1 MYRLYNALYMLKSK
15 KAKVYPSCEIYAGH
29 GSFILFTNHFVS
41 KYPELHFPGFMYGE
55 EIYFAEL
62 VRAVQLKT
70 KYDPTLQIANV
81 GNISTGLI
89 NQTQKSK
96 WSKESLH
103 ALYTTYFK

>member
-1 MYRLYNALYMLKSK
+1 
-15 KAKVYPSCEIYAGH
+15 
-29 GSFILFTNHFVS
+29 
-41 KYPELHFPGFMYGE
+41 MYGE